1 MVSTVET
8 VVQSALDVERIRED
22 FPILHQTVYADKP
35 LTYLD
40 NAATSQT
47 PRPVVQ
53 ALVDYYEQSNA
64 NVHRAL
70 HYLGEQATAQF
81 EAARASIANW
91 IGAPAPQNIILT
103 RGTTESINLVARA
116 WCDAHLREGDEI
128 LVTAMEHHS
137 NWVPWQLACQRH
149 GATFRIAPI
158 TETGELDLEEFGR
171 LLSERT
177 RLVAVTH
184 MSNVLGTINPVA
196 DLVKQSHA
204 VGATV
209 LIDAAQSVPHMPVD
223 VATLEAD
230 FVVFSSHKMCGP
242 TGVGVLY
249 ARDGAL
255 AEVGP
260 FLGGGEMISKVGD
273 TESSWAELPYKY
285 EAGTPNIADVVAAGA
300 AVDYLT
306 HMGLDRIHA
315 YEQELTSYLIERLD
329 SLPDVRIFGRAA
341 KRGGAVSFEV
351 SGIHPHDLSQYVD
364 QQGVAIRAG
373 HLCAQPLMRRL
384 GVPAVSRASVYLYNT
399 HAEIDRL
406 IAAIEAAQ
414 RFFQA

>member
-1 MVSTVET
+1 MPPASET
-8 VVQSALDVERIRED
+8 AADGGFDIDRIRAD
-22 FPILHQTVYADKP
+22 FPILHQTVHGGNP

-47 PRPVVQ
+47 PRRVIQ
-53 ALVDYYEQSNA
+53 SLVEYYEQTNA

-81 EAARASIANW
+81 EAARETIARW
-91 IGAPAPQNIILT
+91 IGAPEPHNIILT

-116 WCDAHLREGDEI
+116 WCAAHLHSGDEI

-149 GATFRIAPI
+149 GATFRIIPI
-158 TETGELDLEEFGR
+158 TEKGEVDMEEFGR
-171 LLSERT
+171 MLSERT

-184 MSNVLGTINPVA
+184 MSNVLGTINPVEEIIQ
-196 DLVKQSHA
+196 QSHA

-209 LIDAAQSVPHMPVD
+209 LVDAAQSVPHMRVD
-223 VATLEAD
+223 VAKLDAD
-230 FVVFSSHKMCGP
+230 FVAFSAHKMCGP

-249 ARDGAL
+249 AKAGAL
-255 AEVGP
+255 ADVGP

-285 EAGTPNIADVVAAGA
+285 EAGTPNIADVIATGA
-300 AVDYLT
+300 AVDYLASIG
-306 HMGLDRIHA
+306 MDQIHA
-315 YEQELTSYLIERLD
+315 REQQLTKYLIERLE
-329 SLPDVRIFGRAA
+329 SIPDIRIFGQAP

-351 SGIHPHDLSQYVD
+351 ADIHPHDLSQYVD

-384 GVPAVSRASVYLYNT
+384 GVPAVSRASLYLYNT
-399 HAEIDRL
+399 EEEIDRL
-406 IAAIEAAQ
+406 VSAIEAAK
-414 RFFQA
+414 RFFKA